1 MNNPLAFLISKTRSV
16 MKCCALLSL
25 YLSISA
31 VAQAQPVDAPADQRA
46 NPAVLAHQKTLVPGL
61 KRIGNR
67 VYGAEFMGY
76 SNFGFIEGD
85 TGIIVVDAGWFPA
98 PTANA
103 VALLREHTTKPIIA
117 VIYTHLHMDHYGGIQ
132 SILSKQDSDIPVY
145 GPTDWQATV
154 AMSENVTQKA
164 TFRRAFMQMGIPL
177 VEGLDGTVGN
187 GIGPSPRLEANDAL
201 SYPPTIEVS
210 EAMSLTIDGVALD
223 IFPAEGDVPEHL
235 WVWLP
240 DDEVL
245 FVGDAPPHG
254 VFPAVETARFEMG
267 RDPNKMMASV
277 QKAIDLNPQA
287 IIPGHSRILD
297 QQADIR
303 ELMSLTR
310 DTIQFLIDQVDR
322 FYLSNRSVDDLLNTI
337 ELPPAVANHPQ
348 LQPYYHRWEWM
359 MQQRFVKRS
368 GFIDDWMD
376 YLSHNAYD
384 EAARL
389 VPALGG
395 RDTVIEL
402 ATTNVTSDPQWAAR
416 LATYLLLTNPDDT
429 EARQVRQQAS
439 IRFAQVT
446 TSTNQRNYLLG
457 LVAEESGDIDFDRML
472 RGPISVSLAKLDD
485 AALLARLR
493 SRLIAEK
500 ADDVDMTIRLTLDDS
515 QAYDLQI
522 INNILRVSWP
532 DKERPITATWTTNRK
547 TIIAVLTNQLSLA
560 QALSNNRIVSNGSP
574 LTSRRFASLFE

>member
-1 MNNPLAFLISKTRSV
+1 
-16 MKCCALLSL
+16 
-25 YLSISA
+25 
-31 VAQAQPVDAPADQRA
+31 
-46 NPAVLAHQKTLVPGL
+46 
-61 KRIGNR
+61 
-67 VYGAEFMGY
+67 
-76 SNFGFIEGD
+76 
-85 TGIIVVDAGWFPA
+85 
-98 PTANA
+98 
-103 VALLREHTTKPIIA
+103 
-117 VIYTHLHMDHYGGIQ
+117 
-132 SILSKQDSDIPVY
+132 
-145 GPTDWQATV
+145 
-154 AMSENVTQKA
+154 
-164 TFRRAFMQMGIPL
+164 MQMGIPL
-177 VEGLDGTVGN
+177 PEGLDGTVGN

-532 DKERPITATWTTNRK
+532 DKERPITAAWTTSRE